1 MMGIHWILYGFIIL
15 SIFSVILTLVE
26 KGLVDT
32 ATEDV
37 FRYSVIALAFF
48 IRAAWIIK
56 KRWIYFPWQHDKD
69 GGGMLDRL
77 VSLIHWV
84 SFCERRLVALSH
96 I

>member
-56 KRWIYFPWQHDKD
+56 KRWIYFP
-69 GGGMLDRL
+69 
-77 VSLIHWV
+77 
-84 SFCERRLVALSH
+84 
-96 I
+96 